1 MIALAAAC
9 LLLAAPAWGSGFTV
23 VEAQPD
29 ATPYLRV
36 TGARALSPSIGLW
49 RVRSRDA
56 RRLERAGLVRA
67 AEPERRL
74 VPDAATGDP
83 LLGNEWWLASVGA
96 MQVSAPGPGVPV
108 AIVDT
113 GLDFTHPEFVQ
124 RPDTASLNPQND
136 NDTIGDY
143 HGTAVA
149 SVVGAPA
156 NDFGMVGIYPRA
168 SLYSYDADLTGE
180 LTNADLIEGI
190 AEAAAHG
197 RIVINLSLGS
207 THFDAL
213 LDDEILAAVRS
224 GALIVAAAGN
234 SGASGIP
241 NYPAS
246 LPHVLTVA
254 ATTQSGVPAPFT
266 AVSDGVDLAAPGVGI
281 SVAVPYL
288 YTVDGYQ
295 YLDGTSFS
303 APIVSGAAALVWT
316 VRGDLDNTQL
326 FDVLRFSAH
335 DVAPTGFDPD
345 TGFGLLDVPSALALA
360 TPKRDSPEPNDDVRL
375 VKPKALFRAG
385 QPPLLGRSKSSAFVR
400 GAVDGAEDPDD
411 VYRVWVPRRHQ
422 LIARASNASVR
433 LYVWRPATRTV
444 AETGAGARRDLAASG
459 AGHVTT
465 VNSTKAGGFYY
476 VDVRYPHVVGNV
488 HYPLNV
494 RTPAAPAKR

>member
-9 LLLAAPAWGSGFTV
+9 LLLAAPARGSDFTV
-23 VEAQPD
+23 VEARPG
-29 ATPYLRV
+29 ATPYLRL

-49 RVRSRDA
+49 RVRSADV
-56 RRLERAGLVRA
+56 RRLARAGLVRG

-74 VPDAATGDP
+74 VSDATAGDP
-83 LLGNEWWLASVGA
+83 LLDNEWWLASVGA
-96 MQVSAPGPGVPV
+96 TQVSAPGPGVPV

-124 RPDTASLNPQND
+124 RPDTASLNTQDD
-136 NDTIGDY
+136 NDTIGDF

-156 NDFGMVGIYPRA
+156 NDLGMVGIYPRA
-168 SLYSYDADLTGE
+168 SLYSYDADLSGE

-190 AEAAAHG
+190 ATAAAHG

-213 LDDEILAAVRS
+213 LDDEILAAYRS

-234 SGASGIP
+234 SGASGIA

-254 ATTQSGVPAPFT
+254 ATTQAGVPAPFSS
-266 AVSDGVDLAAPGVGI
+266 VSDGVDLAAPGVGI
-281 SVAVPYL
+281 SVAVPFL
-288 YTVDGYQ
+288 YTTDGYQ
-295 YLDGTSFS
+295 YLNGTSFS

-316 VRGDLDNTQL
+316 VRSELDNSQL

-335 DVAPTGFDPD
+335 DVAPAGFDPD
-345 TGFGLLDVPSALALA
+345 TGFGLLDVPSALVLA
-360 TPKRDSPEPNDDVRL
+360 APNRDSPEPNDDVRL
-375 VKPKALFRAG
+375 VKPKALFRTG
-385 QPPLLGRSKSSAFVR
+385 EPPLLGPAKTSAFVR
-400 GAVDGAEDPDD
+400 GSVDGAEDPDD

-422 LIARASNASVR
+422 LVARASNSSVR
-433 LYVWRPATRTV
+433 LRLWRPATRTI
-444 AETGAGARRDLAASG
+444 EEIGASARRDLAASG
-459 AGHVTT
+459 TGHVRTT
-465 VNSTKAGGFYY
+465 NSTQSGAYFY
-476 VDVRYPHVVGNV
+476 VDVRYPRAVGNAR
-488 HYPLNV
+488 YQLNV
-494 RTPAAPAKR
+494 RTPVAPATR